1 MKRGMSLV
9 LALVLCLSLC
19 ACSKECDCGC
29 AYCCGENVKNIIE
42 TSVLPS
48 QEPEEGITNPDRIEF
63 SEPVLL
69 AECEEISI
77 ELVAF
82 FQEDTDNNGVKDKYI
97 SLKFHNKADYEMDI
111 CLIHLSVDGEAVD
124 CTYHNALTPKLL
136 PGESLTYYFEIHSP
150 LGNPLN
156 SMDDLYQFKGRFQ
169 VNRCTGISYAEYGYE
184 IPFSVEGALNGVV
197 GKPIEYK

>member
-29 AYCCGENVKNIIE
+29 AQCCGENVKNIIE

-82 FQEDTDNNGVKDKYI
+82 FQEDSDNNGVKDKYI

-111 CLIHLSVDGEAVD
+111 RLIHLSVDGEAAD

-136 PGESLTYYFEIHSP
+136 PGESLTYYFEIHSKITIF
-150 LGNPLN
+150 N
-156 SMDDLYQFKGRFQ
+156 QK
-169 VNRCTGISYAEYGYE
+169 
-184 IPFSVEGALNGVV
+184 
-197 GKPIEYK
+197 